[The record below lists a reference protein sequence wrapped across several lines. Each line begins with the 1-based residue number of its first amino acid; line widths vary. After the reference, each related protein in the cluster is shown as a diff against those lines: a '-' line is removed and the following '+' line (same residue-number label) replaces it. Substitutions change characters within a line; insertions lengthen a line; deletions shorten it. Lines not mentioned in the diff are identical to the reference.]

1 MLFRSPVAELAKGES
16 LSQSPEAYERLM
28 AEVGKPRRAALEA
41 ALQLPVRPRMGE
53 RVRYYLT
60 PKSKGRTADWQ
71 RARALALHD
80 PVNAPYDPDHYLGK
94 IDDWLERYG
103 TFLGAPASPSGEAA
117 QGELA
122 F

>member
-1 MLFRSPVAELAKGES
+1 MCSSDLES

-71 RARALALHD
+71 RARPLALHD

-103 TFLGAPASPSGEAA
+103 AFLGAPASASGEAA